1 MANYDK
7 PQKKKFTGVWLPA
20 EILSDAAL
28 KPIDRILYAE
38 IASFGNDGCWKKSTE
53 LQEILG
59 VKDRAFQESCKR
71 LEKNGYITQ
80 KRRFGRI
87 FRTSTMSFKHQS
99 QNSSDEQR
107 YNSSDEQS
115 QNSSVHIDNT
125 QENTKDNTTTDVAKA
140 TNSPQLKQLNKDFNK
155 MNDYWSKT
163 ANRKLSNNKTSKG
176 AYKKLL
182 KEHTN
187 REIAEAIKYAVKFQG
202 QEYKPQI
209 LSFASLYDKWDS
221 LQGHISMS
229 KPAVDNDHVMINGR
243 PVLKV
248 FLNRDE
254 D

>member
-1 MANYDK
+1 MDTNFNE
-7 PQKKKFTGVWLPA
+7 PQKREFTGVWMPA
-20 EILSDAAL
+20 EILLDERL
-28 KPIDRILYAE
+28 KPVDRILYAE
-38 IASFGNDGCWKKSTE
+38 IASFGSKGCWKKSEE
-53 LQEILG
+53 LMKRCG
-59 VKDRAFQESCKR
+59 VKERAFRSACNR
-71 LEKNGYITQ
+71 LEDNGYITQ

-87 FRTSTMSFKHQS
+87 FRTSSMSFKHQS
-99 QNSSDEQR
+99 QNSTDEQG
-107 YNSSDEQS
+107 YNSTDEQGY
-115 QNSSVHIDNT
+115 NSTVHIDNT
-125 QENTKDNTTTDVAKA
+125 KENTIDNTNVAKA
-140 TNSPQLKQLNKDFNK
+140 TDSSKMNQFNEDFKK

>member
-1 MANYDK
+1 MGDK
-7 PQKKKFTGVWLPA
+7 IKMQFDPDIAREHGT
-20 EILSDAAL
+20 DAAIIYSNIEFWVY
-28 KPIDRILYAE
+28 KNA
-38 IASFGNDGCWKKSTE
+38 ANGKHFHDGEYWTYNSIKAFNE
-53 LQEILG
+53 LFDYLSEGQI
-59 VKDRAFQESCKR
+59 RRC
-71 LEKNGYITQ
+71 LEKLEKAGLIKVGEYNKTKYDRTKWYSCQLHLPKTTNGIAETTEP
-80 KRRFGRI
+80 I
-87 FRTSTMSFKHQS
+87 P
-99 QNSSDEQR
+99 
-107 YNSSDEQS
+107 YNKPD
-115 QNSSVHIDNT
+115 IINT
-125 QENTKDNTTTDVAKA
+125 DTKYVAKA